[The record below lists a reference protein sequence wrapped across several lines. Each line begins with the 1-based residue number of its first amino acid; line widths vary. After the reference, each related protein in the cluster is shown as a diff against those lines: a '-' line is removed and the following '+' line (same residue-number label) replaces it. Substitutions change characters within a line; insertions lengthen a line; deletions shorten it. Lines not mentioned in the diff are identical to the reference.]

1 MMPRAVIRAIAHHLP
16 EQRLTNSQLA
26 SQFSE
31 WGAEKIA
38 EKTGIQ
44 TRHIAAMGELSS
56 DLAAAAAKKLLA
68 TGVVRAEDIDFVLL
82 CTQTPD
88 FALPTTACLLQHRLG
103 IPTTAGALDFN
114 LGCSGYIYGLS
125 LAKGLIET
133 CQANRVLLLTAETY
147 SKLLDPADK
156 TVRTIFGDAGVA
168 TLVIADPNIEHECIG
183 PFAFGTN
190 GEGGPNLVCH
200 HGGFRGATAEATGRD
215 ALWMNGPEIFNFTL
229 KVVPDVVQRLL
240 AKARLNQGDVDLF
253 VFHQANRY
261 MLEHLRKKLGVCSEK
276 FVVAMEHSG
285 NTVSCTI
292 PIALRQ
298 AQSAGQL
305 RPGARVMLVG
315 FGVGY
320 SWGAVMLRWL

>member
-1 MMPRAVIRAIAHHLP
+1 MMPRAAIAAIAHHLP
-16 EQRLTNSQLA
+16 DQRLTNELLA
-26 SQFSE
+26 AEFPE

-44 TRHIAAMGELSS
+44 TRHIAAKGELSS
-56 DLAAAAAKKLLA
+56 DLAAAAAKKLFA

-114 LGCSGYIYGLS
+114 LGCSGYVYGLS
-125 LAKGLIET
+125 LAKGLVET
-133 CQANRVLLLTAETY
+133 GQADRVLLLTAETY

-156 TVRTIFGDAGVA
+156 TVRTIFGDAGAA
-168 TLVIADPNIEHECIG
+168 TLVVADPNVEHECIG

-190 GEGGPNLVCH
+190 GGGGPNLVCH
-200 HGGFRGATAEATGRD
+200 RGGFRGATDEATGRD
-215 ALWMNGPEIFNFTL
+215 GLWMNGPEIFNFTL

-240 AKARLNQGDVDLF
+240 TKAGLKQGDVDLF

-261 MLEHLRKKLGVCSEK
+261 MLEHLRKKLGLCPEK

-292 PIALRQ
+292 PIALRE

-305 RPGARVMLVG
+305 LPGARVMLVG